1 MQLYTPQNER
11 LILTLLVIKELF
23 VYDYRQLLWI

>member
-1 MQLYTPQNER
+1 MHLYTPQNEP